1 MAIDHTNCTHER
13 TPAGRRACRALHNQ
27 HMDGRA
33 LTAMMNTPVP
43 EITPAPVR
51 RAKGAALQAK
61 LNAMAD
67 TPVRL
72 TGAQAR
78 KIARHA
84 AKADNQR
91 ANQPKRRARKV
102 ADDGSGCVQ
111 AALHTGRGRCACG
124 WDTMT
129 CTRCGNTDSS
139 CRPGY
144 CHYALS
150 N

>member
-1 MAIDHTNCTHER
+1 MAIDHTNCTHPR
-13 TPAGRRACRALHNQ
+13 TPAGRRACRSAVARGTTLD
-27 HMDGRA
+27 M
-33 LTAMMNTPVP
+33 
-43 EITPAPVR
+43 TPARSAEIDRQVAAFSDAFNT
-51 RAKGAALQAK
+51 AKMVSRPAPKNVPAGHVVVPGLGV
-61 LNAMAD
+61 
-67 TPVRL
+67 TVPRP
-72 TGAQAR
+72 
-78 KIARHA
+78 
-84 AKADNQR
+84 
-91 ANQPKRRARKV
+91 QPKRRARKV

-111 AALHTGRGRCACG
+111 AALHTGRGRCACS